1 LGGTFFDGNEKHL
14 PTALV
19 AESAWREGD
28 DDLIQWTLR
37 ELALLAVTAGASIL
51 ALLPLLLALFG
62 SSWRVAVRPGAY
74 PSSGTKAAD

>member
-1 LGGTFFDGNEKHL
+1 
-14 PTALV
+14 
-19 AESAWREGD
+19 
-28 DDLIQWTLR
+28 LIQWTLR

-62 SSWRVAVRPGAY
+62 SRWHAGVRHGAY